1 MRDIKPLNRK
11 FRGQTPGRI
20 PKKSQSTL
28 GISYS
33 NYRKPKTKRKLKE
46 ARGKNHLTY
55 RIRITVDFS
64 EEPCMQEGSEVK
76 SVERKPPTL
85 NSIYNETSKV
95 KDNEFAII
103 GSGQ

>member
-1 MRDIKPLNRK
+1 M
-11 FRGQTPGRI
+11 
-20 PKKSQSTL
+20 
-28 GISYS
+28 
-33 NYRKPKTKRKLKE
+33 
-46 ARGKNHLTY
+46 
-55 RIRITVDFS
+55 DFL

-85 NSIYNETSKV
+85 NSIYNETSSKV